1 MTQIRKLCTTLPR
14 IDTHAHLDENYPPL
28 KAFSETPTSEDL
40 INSRV
45 IAEGCRVLYDEE
57 VGIFLRPD
65 TPEVIFE
72 KAEKLRNLGKWEA
85 VDFALKKAKI
95 EKQIS
100 FCTFK
105 PESFSPFAANDKKNK
120 ISYLAFVDEA
130 LNGAGQIPSP
140 DFPEENS
147 TFYSRIC
154 KLFGEMNSLDDYLD
168 FIDKTV
174 DGWRAKKVVGM
185 KTAAAYT
192 SGLKISKPSVS
203 DARAAFAKK
212 NKMSGKDYRVARDFI
227 FHHLL
232 RACLRNNFPVV
243 IHTGFQ
249 IWGHANLEQ
258 SNPMLLHN
266 ILIDPEYKNLT
277 FVLLHGGNPYVGET
291 TYLAGMFPNVMI
303 DFTWIVWMTPLRF
316 KHALVEWLANVPH
329 HKFCWGSDSQ
339 TPESIAGID
348 SICRRYI
355 ADALEMALAEKIIDE
370 KYALEFIENSFR
382 KNAERIFGI

>member
-85 VDFALKKAKI
+85 VDFALKKAK
-95 EKQIS
+95 
-100 FCTFK
+100 
-105 PESFSPFAANDKKNK
+105 
-120 ISYLAFVDEA
+120 
-130 LNGAGQIPSP
+130 
-140 DFPEENS
+140 S